1 MFNCK
6 SRGRKITKVLPNKD
20 QESGRPSDL
29 NGNDMTVRTNQDM
42 TVRTDQDMNQSAR
55 AMLGDVELTQEFE
68 TKYLNPECYEKV

>member
-1 MFNCK
+1 MH
-6 SRGRKITKVLPNKD
+6 
-20 QESGRPSDL
+20 
-29 NGNDMTVRTNQDM
+29 GNDLTVRTGNDM